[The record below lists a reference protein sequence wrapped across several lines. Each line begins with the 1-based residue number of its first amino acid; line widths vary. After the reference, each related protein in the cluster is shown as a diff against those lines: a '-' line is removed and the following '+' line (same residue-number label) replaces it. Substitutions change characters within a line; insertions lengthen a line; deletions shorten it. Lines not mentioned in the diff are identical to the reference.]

1 MGNLDEAKG
10 QAKQA
15 VGDLTGDDDL
25 RREGKVDEKAGQ
37 AKEKVGDLKD
47 KAESTRSTRSRTS
60 VTGKSSDRRGTQ

>member
-10 QAKQA
+10 KAKQA

-37 AKEKVGDLKD
+37 AKDKVGDLKD
-47 KAESTRSTRSRTS
+47 KAENAIDKVKDK
-60 VTGKSSDRRGTQ
+60 VTGK